1 MIGLIVV
8 SSARWA
14 QKEAGKDIRNK
25 ICDVLKDVQG
35 LKVLGLITDTKS
47 VEAEIKEDGCI
58 IAVATGGTER
68 LIKTLSDRTDKPI
81 LLWAHPS
88 NNSLASSLEVFSVL
102 KNTRLFYSPIDSRSV
117 KEIRSFIQVC
127 EAINALESSKIG
139 IVGGTSEWIL
149 TSPDEK
155 EIKRFGP
162 ELIKIETEDLIGE
175 MKEIDCEKAK
185 SLSKKLKKQFGRV
198 EVSEN
203 DILEAVRVY
212 LAMKRLVSKH
222 DLSAITIRCFDLLN
236 HNCTACLGMSLCN
249 DEGLVAGCEGDLQ
262 ATLTM
267 MVVSFLSGNV
277 CWMANI
283 ARIDKDK
290 NTVTLAHCTIGTRM
304 ITDLSKATLLPH
316 MESGKGVAVRGVLKK
331 GRVTLVRLGGNLD
344 RMLIARGE
352 TIRSDMQEQMCRTQ
366 VEVQLEGNVEDYLE
380 NALGNHQILAYG
392 DLEQELLDFCKFKGI
407 EAIRVK

>member
-1 MIGLIVV
+1 M
-8 SSARWA
+8 
-14 QKEAGKDIRNK
+14 
-25 ICDVLKDVQG
+25 
-35 LKVLGLITDTKS
+35 
-47 VEAEIKEDGCI
+47 
-58 IAVATGGTER
+58 
-68 LIKTLSDRTDKPI
+68 DKPI
-81 LLWAHPS
+81 LLWAIPS

-102 KNTRLFYSPIDSRSV
+102 KNTTLRNTKLFYSPIDSRSV

-127 EAINALESSKIG
+127 ETMNALENSRIG
-139 IVGGTSEWIL
+139 IVGGVSEWIL

-175 MKEIDCEKAK
+175 MKGIDSKKAK
-185 SLSKKLKKQFGRV
+185 NLSPKKQFGRV
-198 EVSEN
+198 EVLEN
-203 DILEAVRVY
+203 GILEAVRVY

-267 MVVSFLSGNV
+267 MVVSFLSGRV

-290 NTVTLAHCTIGTRM
+290 NIVTLAHCTIGTRM

-316 MESGKGVAVRGVLKK
+316 MESGKGVAVRGPLKK

-344 RMLIARGE
+344 KMLIARGE
-352 TIRSDMQEQMCRTQ
+352 TIRSDMQEQDLCRTQ
-366 VEVQLEGNVEDYLE
+366 VEVQLEGNVEDYLA

-407 EAIRVK
+407 EAIRIHRESESLL

>member
-1 MIGLIVV
+1 
-8 SSARWA
+8 
-14 QKEAGKDIRNK
+14 
-25 ICDVLKDVQG
+25 
-35 LKVLGLITDTKS
+35 
-47 VEAEIKEDGCI
+47 
-58 IAVATGGTER
+58 
-68 LIKTLSDRTDKPI
+68 
-81 LLWAHPS
+81 
-88 NNSLASSLEVFSVL
+88 L
-102 KNTRLFYSPIDSRSV
+102 KNTTLKNTKLFYSPIDSRSV

-127 EAINALESSKIG
+127 EAINALENSRIG

-162 ELIKIETEDLIGE
+162 ELIKIKTEGLINE
-175 MKEIDCEKAK
+175 MKEIDYERVKN
-185 SLSKKLKKQFGRV
+185 LSKKLKKQFGHV

-203 DILEAVRVY
+203 DILKAVRVY
-212 LAMKRLVSKH
+212 LATKRLVSKH

-267 MVVSFLSGNV
+267 MIVSFLSGRA

-283 ARIDKDK
+283 AKIDKDK
-290 NTVTLAHCTIGTRM
+290 NIVTLAHCTIATRM
-304 ITDLSKATLLPH
+304 IADLSKATLLPH
-316 MESGKGVAVRGVLKK
+316 MESGKGVAVRGPLKK

-344 RMLIARGE
+344 KMLIARGE
-352 TIRSDMQEQMCRTQ
+352 TIRSDMQEQDLCRTQ
-366 VEVQLEGNVEDYLE
+366 VEVQLEGNVEDYLA

-407 EAIRVK
+407 ESIRMK